1 MPAAWWIH
9 NWTCS
14 YVFPPAPFPGR
25 LYYCFTVDTSC
36 LVYHAPA
43 QSGLVDA
50 FVTIGTTSNVLAG
63 SPFDTGAWKTVGW
76 PVWVNL
82 PQTMP
87 RFFDQVPTRV
97 SGSIEVQA
105 GRNAAIGFIYGV
117 IAGIAS
123 GYAQIAWGGMGTRLT
138 LPPGTTYDGELF
150 DKIEYRFEPAWWIK
164 VVSDRLD
171 AAAEP
176 EHVSVP

>member
-25 LYYCFTVDTSC
+25 LYYRFTVDTSC

-87 RFFDQVPTRV
+87 RFCDPDPV

-117 IAGIAS
+117 IAGIATGTPRS
-123 GYAQIAWGGMGTRLT
+123 PGAAWG
-138 LPPGTTYDGELF
+138 PG
-150 DKIEYRFEPAWWIK
+150 
-164 VVSDRLD
+164 
-171 AAAEP
+171 
-176 EHVSVP
+176 